1 MAQTKHTR
9 ILTDEQFATS
19 TTVDGSRI
27 DRAMEDTIARF
38 NDLEPADLKTRFIPV
53 EYVMGWMPEDT
64 ANAALFDFTI
74 TDDGSG
80 YLVPL
85 GNCPTSTTTPVA
97 PPGSGMTLD
106 ISVDGSGN
114 INGATVNTAGAG
126 YSAGDTVSPERQ
138 NPGGL
143 VGGTG
148 YVSAGTGV
156 ATTSSA
162 GGTGMTVDY
171 TVAAGAVTAI
181 TAIRNCGSGYT
192 NGDTQTIQAGNSDAT
207 FVITILAGAATLTLA
222 SQYKH
227 HWPWV
232 GTFNRDGEVAT
243 GSSTPTAYLNPF
255 RIKGTLTP
263 GIINKVFGSEWPF
276 GSQVGWTTE
285 LFFGRPVLLDSLQL
299 CLCLDNSGSSNK
311 PFEAAAG
318 QSYDWVRNY
327 SPAGGIIN
335 MPHTD
340 LQIVVQVA
348 DTFDERIRAKDAAE
362 IQRHGFNINSD
373 DFSWQAP
380 AATPGAGNTYN
391 DMNPVTYPGG
401 TIRGSVIQLN
411 ELNIPIHMNAIMRVS
426 VVLPIYDD
434 TTAAWWG
441 AQPWAMQYITMVA
454 GVLEEIE

>member
-38 NDLEPADLKTRFIPV
+38 NGLEPADLKTRFIPV

-64 ANAALFDFTI
+64 ANAALFDLTI

-80 YLVPL
+80 YLVAT
-85 GNCPTSTTTPVA
+85 GNTPTTSSLAGTL
-97 PPGSGMTLD
+97 MT
-106 ISVDGSGN
+106 VDVSKDGAGN
-114 INGATVNTAGAG
+114 INGATVHAA
-126 YSAGDTVSPERQ
+126 
-138 NPGGL
+138 
-143 VGGTG
+143 GTG
-148 YVSAGTGV
+148 YVSGEVITPARYVPGVIGGGNTGYLAHATNV
-156 ATTSSA
+156 ATTST
-162 GGTGMTVDY
+162 GPGTGMTVDY
-171 TVAAGAVTAI
+171 MVNGAGGVLAV
-181 TAIRNCGSGYT
+181 TAIRNCGSGYLT
-192 NGDTQTIQAGNSDAT
+192 GNTQTIVAGDSNAT
-207 FVITILAGAATLTLA
+207 FAITISAGDADLTLA